1 MDELMAFLKENP
13 VFYLATV
20 DGYLPRVRPMGFC
33 MVYNG
38 YFCLAMGKHKA
49 VYNQLL
55 NNTNLEICVANS
67 KGEWVRVQG
76 TVNMD
81 NSPEAKAAA
90 FKQMPQ
96 LADIY
101 NEETGLKLA
110 IVYLD
115 HISAKFFTMAGVER
129 DLI

>member
-13 VFYLATV
+13 VFYLATTE
-20 DGYLPRVRPMGFC
+20 GYEPRVRPMGFC

-55 NNTNLEICVANS
+55 NNTNLELCVANN
-67 KGEWVRVQG
+67 KGEWVRVRG
-76 TVNMD
+76 TVNMYND
-81 NSPEAKAAA
+81 PDAKAAA
-90 FKQMPQ
+90 FKAMPQ
-96 LADIY
+96 LADMY
-101 NEETGLKLA
+101 NEETGLKLG

-115 HISAKFFTMAGVER
+115 NISAKFFTMGGAVR